1 MRQIIIEPTENPKVM
16 KFVTD
21 YNLIPGSLELD
32 RESDISEIPLAQ
44 ELFNYPFVNRIF
56 ITANFIAVAKEDTV
70 EWDHVSESLKNIIED
85 ELLANPRIY
94 LQKKKEIY
102 QIYSEMTPNPA
113 VMKFISSKMLMD
125 GFIEVKSREEADEV
139 PLAKELYEAFDFVKE
154 VYVSDNFVAVTRDG
168 QFEWHEI
175 MNQVRS
181 FIAEFLQAGK
191 TISNAEPHNH
201 ENPMLK
207 IINREYTSDEQK
219 ISDILNEYVAPA
231 VENDGGK
238 ISLIEY
244 DQENKTARMLLQG
257 ACSGCPS
264 STATLKNGIQNI
276 LKQFV
281 PELVENVEAVN
292 G

>member
-1 MRQIIIEPTENPKVM
+1 MREIIIEPTQNPKVM
-16 KFVTD
+16 KFIAD

-32 RESDISEIPLAQ
+32 RDSDISEIPMAQ
-44 ELFNYPFVNRIF
+44 ELFNYPFVERIF
-56 ITANFIAVAKEDTV
+56 ITANFVAVAKQDSV
-70 EWDHVSESLKNIIED
+70 EWEHVAESLKNIIED

-94 LQKKKEIY
+94 LQKRKEMY

-125 GFIEVKSREEADEV
+125 GFIEVKSREEADNV
-139 PLAKELYEAFDFVKE
+139 PLAKELFDAFDYVKE
-154 VYVSDNFVAVTRDG
+154 VYVSDNFVAVTRDD
-168 QFEWHEI
+168 QFQWHEV
-175 MNQVRS
+175 MNPVRS

-191 TISNAEPHNH
+191 TISNEEPHQH
-201 ENPMLK
+201 ENPVLK
-207 IINREYTSDEQK
+207 IINREYTNDEQK

-244 DQENKTARMLLQG
+244 DQENKTAKMLLQG

-264 STATLKNGIQNI
+264 STATLKNGIQSI

>member
-16 KFVTD
+16 KFVAD

-44 ELFNYPFVNRIF
+44 ELFNYPFVNRVF

-70 EWDHVSESLKNIIED
+70 EWEHIAESLKNVIED

-94 LQKKKEIY
+94 LQKKKELY
-102 QIYSEMTPNPA
+102 QVYSEMTPNPN
-113 VMKFISSKMLMD
+113 VMKFVSSKMLLD
-125 GFIEVKSREEADEV
+125 GFIEVKTKEDAENV
-139 PLAKELYEAFDFVKE
+139 PLAKALYDTFDFVKE
-154 VYVSDNFVAVTRDG
+154 VFISDNFVAVTKDD
-168 QFEWHEI
+168 QFQWHEI
-175 MNQVRS
+175 MITVR
-181 FIAEFLQAGK
+181 ACVADFLQSGK
-191 TISNAEPHNH
+191 TITNIDAQQHD
-201 ENPMLK
+201 NPVLN
-207 IINREYTSDEQK
+207 IINREYTDNEQK
-219 ISDILNEYVAPA
+219 ITDILNEYVAPA

-244 DQENKTARMLLQG
+244 DEESKTARMLLQG

-281 PELVENVEAVN
+281 PDLVENVEAVN